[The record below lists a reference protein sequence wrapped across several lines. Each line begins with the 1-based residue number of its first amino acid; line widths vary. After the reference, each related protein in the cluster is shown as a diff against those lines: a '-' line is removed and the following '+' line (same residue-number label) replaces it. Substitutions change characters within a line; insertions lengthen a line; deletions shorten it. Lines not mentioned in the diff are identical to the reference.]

1 MSEEQALVLV
11 VDDNEMNRDMLS
23 RRLERQGYQAIM
35 AEDGMQ
41 ALEMLPQHP
50 IDLVLLDIM
59 MPRMNGYEV
68 LEKAKQDPAL
78 RHIPIIM
85 ISAVDD
91 LDSVVK
97 CVEMGADDYLFK
109 PFNPILL
116 KARISASLEKKR
128 LRDQEQSF
136 INTGGGGAASNSL
149 PPSVAERLNRGT
161 VADSFAEATV
171 LVAAIT
177 GLDRVSSA
185 FSADQMVDLLN
196 NLLDEFDQI
205 AAQRGLYRVK
215 SIGNIYIAAGGV
227 PAPTPDHAQA
237 VADAALDMQ
246 AAVARWEAQT
256 GGSLGLQIGIHT
268 GPAIGGV
275 IRAHNSVS
283 YDLWGEAVTLASAAQ
298 IAARVDSI
306 ILTEAATHALG
317 NGYRLEAAGQV
328 SYQGASVA
336 VARLSGHT

>member
-1 MSEEQALVLV
+1 MSAEQALVLV

-35 AEDGMQ
+35 AEDGVQ

-136 INTGGGGAASNSL
+136 RSGGGAGASPNSL
-149 PPSVAERLNRGT
+149 PPSVAERLNQGQAT

-177 GLDRVSSA
+177 GMDRVANGSA
-185 FSADQMVDLLN
+185 PDQMVDLLN
-196 NLLDEFDQI
+196 NLLGNFDQI
-205 AAQRGLYRVK
+205 AAKHGIYRVK
-215 SIGNIYIAAGGV
+215 NIGSTYIAAGGV
-227 PAPTPDHAQA
+227 PSLAPNSAQA
-237 VADAALDMQ
+237 VAEAAFDMQ
-246 AAVARWEAQT
+246 AAVASW
-256 GGSLGLQIGIHT
+256 GSGSLGLQVGLHT

-275 IRAHNSVS
+275 IRAHDSLS
-283 YDLWGEAVTLASAAQ
+283 YDLWGEAVTLAGAAQ
-298 IAARVDSI
+298 VAALVDSI
-306 ILTEAATHALG
+306 TITESTARALG
-317 NGYRLEAAGQV
+317 RAYRVENAAPIQV
-328 SYQGASVA
+328 QGASIPVM
-336 VARLSGHT
+336 RLTGHA

>member
-1 MSEEQALVLV
+1 MSVEQALVLV

-35 AEDGMQ
+35 AEDGVQ

-136 INTGGGGAASNSL
+136 LNSGGGNAGRYAQFRLPRPSLNGSSRAGNSRRL
-149 PPSVAERLNRGT
+149 ICRSDGLVCQHHRIGSRFERLL
-161 VADSFAEATV
+161 S
-171 LVAAIT
+171 
-177 GLDRVSSA
+177 
-185 FSADQMVDLLN
+185 
-196 NLLDEFDQI
+196 
-205 AAQRGLYRVK
+205 
-215 SIGNIYIAAGGV
+215 
-227 PAPTPDHAQA
+227 
-237 VADAALDMQ
+237 
-246 AAVARWEAQT
+246 
-256 GGSLGLQIGIHT
+256 
-268 GPAIGGV
+268 
-275 IRAHNSVS
+275 RAKW
-283 YDLWGEAVTLASAAQ
+283 L
-298 IAARVDSI
+298 ICSI
-306 ILTEAATHALG
+306 ICSA
-317 NGYRLEAAGQV
+317 NSIRLRRTT
-328 SYQGASVA
+328 ASIA
-336 VARLSGHT
+336 